1 MKHLVTALAFAA
13 FMVTANAHA
22 EIRFGVV
29 NEAYPPYTTKDA
41 SGKSVGW
48 EIDLMDALC
57 EDLKEKCTIV
67 DVAWDGLI
75 PALESKKIDVIWS
88 SMSITDERKKRIDFT
103 DKYYSALAGM
113 VGPKDGVMGAATE
126 QLKGKTIGIAVSTTQ
141 SMYFKKHFADIA
153 TERSYSTVDESF
165 QDLAS
170 GRIDYVF
177 ADTGPLKEFLKTDL
191 GKGCC
196 EYKGSV
202 APDDA
207 ILGAGVGGGVRKGD
221 DELREKLNAAIKA
234 VRASGKY
241 AEFSKKYFDYD
252 PY

>member
-1 MKHLVTALAFAA
+1 MKHLGKALAVAA
-13 FMVTANAHA
+13 VLLATNAYA

-41 SGKSVGW
+41 SGKAIGW
-48 EIDLMDALC
+48 EIDLMDAVC
-57 EDLKEKCTIV
+57 TQLKEKCTIV

-75 PALESKKIDVIWS
+75 PALQSKKIDVIWS
-88 SMSITDERKKRIDFT
+88 SMSITEERKKRIDFT

-113 VGPKDGVMGAATE
+113 IGTKDGTMGVTAE

-141 SMYFKKHFADIA
+141 SAYFKKHFAQGS
-153 TERSYSTVDESF
+153 TEKSYATVDESF

-177 ADTGPLKEFLKTDL
+177 ADTAPLKEFLKTDL
-191 GKGCC
+191 GQGCC
-196 EYKGSV
+196 EFKGNV
-202 APDDA
+202 EPDDA
-207 ILGAGVGGGVRKGD
+207 VLGAGVGGGIRKGD
-221 DELREKLNAAIKA
+221 DELREKLNSAIKA
-234 VRASGKY
+234 VRANGKY

>member
-1 MKHLVTALAFAA
+1 MKHLGKALAIGMFVMA
-13 FMVTANAHA
+13 ANAHA
-22 EIRFGVV
+22 DIRFGIV

-41 SGKSVGW
+41 SGKAIGW
-48 EIDLMDALC
+48 EIDLMDAVC
-57 EDLKEKCTIV
+57 EELKEKCTIV

-103 DKYYSALAGM
+103 EKYYSALAGM
-113 VGPKDGVMGAATE
+113 IGPKDGAMGVTAKE
-126 QLKGKTIGIAVSTTQ
+126 LKDKTVGIAVSTTQ
-141 SMYFKKHFADIA
+141 SAYFKKHFADVA
-153 TERSYSTVDESF
+153 SEKSYATVDESF

-191 GKGCC
+191 GEECC
-196 EYKGSV
+196 EYKGNV
-202 APDDA
+202 EPDDA

-221 DELREKLNAAIKA
+221 DALREKLNAAIKA

>member
-1 MKHLVTALAFAA
+1 MKHLGKALALAGLLFAA
-13 FMVTANAHA
+13 DAHA

-41 SGKSVGW
+41 SGKAIGW
-48 EIDLMDALC
+48 EIDLMDSVC
-57 EDLKEKCTIV
+57 EQLKEKCTIV

-88 SMSITDERKKRIDFT
+88 SMSITDERKKRINFT
-103 DKYYSALAGM
+103 DKYYSALASM
-113 VGPKDGVMGAATE
+113 VGPKDGVLGVAAE
-126 QLKGKTIGIAVSTTQ
+126 QLQGKTIGIAVSTTQ
-141 SMYFKKHFADIA
+141 SAYFKKHFANIA
-153 TERSYSTVDESF
+153 TEKSYATVDESF

-196 EYKGSV
+196 EFKGTV
-202 APDDA
+202 EPDEA
-207 ILGAGVGGGVRKGD
+207 ILGAGVGGGVRKDD
-221 DELREKLNAAIKA
+221 DELRQKLNGAITA
-234 VRASGKY
+234 IRANGKY
-241 AEFSKKYFDYD
+241 AEFNKKYFDYD

>member
-1 MKHLVTALAFAA
+1 MKHLGKALAVAA
-13 FMVTANAHA
+13 FMLATSAQA

-29 NEAYPPYTTKDA
+29 NEAYAPYTTKDA
-41 SGKSVGW
+41 SGKAIGW
-48 EIDLMDALC
+48 EIDLMDAIC
-57 EDLKEKCTIV
+57 KELKEQCTIV
-67 DVAWDGLI
+67 DVSWDGLI

-113 VGPKDGVMGAATE
+113 IGARDGVIGATAE
-126 QLKGKTIGIAVSTTQ
+126 QLKGKTVGIAVSTTQ
-141 SMYFKKHFADIA
+141 SAYFKKHFSDIA
-153 TERSYSTVDESF
+153 TEKSYATVDESF

-170 GRIDYVF
+170 GRVDYIF
-177 ADTGPLKEFLKTDL
+177 ADTGPLKELLKTDL
-191 GKGCC
+191 GKECC

-202 APDDA
+202 EADDA
-207 ILGAGVGGGVRKGD
+207 VLGAGVGGGVRKGD
-221 DELREKLNAAIKA
+221 DELREKLNGAIKA
-234 VRASGKY
+234 VRANGTY

>member
-1 MKHLVTALAFAA
+1 MKHLGKALALAA
-13 FMVTANAHA
+13 FMFTANAHA
-22 EIRFGVV
+22 EIRFGIV

-41 SGKSVGW
+41 SGKAIGW
-48 EIDLMDALC
+48 EIDLMDAVC
-57 EDLKEKCTIV
+57 QDLKEKCTIV

-103 DKYYSALAGM
+103 DKYYSALAGI
-113 VGPKDGVMGAATE
+113 VGPKDGVMGVAPE
-126 QLKGKTIGIAVSTTQ
+126 QLKGKTIGIAVSTTH
-141 SMYFKKHFADIA
+141 SMYFKKHLSDVA

-177 ADTGPLKEFLKTDL
+177 ADTGPLKEFLTTDL

-196 EYKGSV
+196 EFKGNV
-202 APDDA
+202 EPDDA

-221 DELREKLNAAIKA
+221 DELREKLNGAIKA

>member
-1 MKHLVTALAFAA
+1 MKHLGKFLAVAA
-13 FMVTANAHA
+13 FMFTANAQA
-22 EIRFGVV
+22 EIRFGIV

-41 SGKSVGW
+41 SGKAIGW
-48 EIDLMDALC
+48 EIDLMDAVC
-57 EDLKEKCTIV
+57 QDLKEKCTIV

-113 VGPKDGVMGAATE
+113 AGPKDGVMSVGPE

-141 SMYFKKHFADIA
+141 SKYFQKHFADIA
-153 TERSYSTVDESF
+153 TEKSYSTVDESF

-207 ILGAGVGGGVRKGD
+207 ILGAGVGGGIRKGD
-221 DELREKLNAAIKA
+221 DELREKLNGAIKA

>member
-1 MKHLVTALAFAA
+1 MKYLRTALTLAALCFAA
-13 FMVTANAHA
+13 SAHA

-41 SGKSVGW
+41 SGKPIGW
-48 EIDLMDALC
+48 EIDLMNAVC
-57 EDLKEKCTIV
+57 EELKEKCTIV

-88 SMSITDERKKRIDFT
+88 SMSITEERKKRIDFT
-103 DKYYSALAGM
+103 DKYYSAMASM
-113 VGPKDGVMGAATE
+113 IGPKDGAVGVAAE

-141 SMYFKKHFADIA
+141 SAYFKKHFAKIA
-153 TERSYSTVDESF
+153 TEKSYGTVDESL
-165 QDLAS
+165 QDLVS

-191 GKGCC
+191 GQKCC
-196 EYKGSV
+196 EFKGTV
-202 APDDA
+202 DPDDA
-207 ILGAGVGGGVRKGD
+207 ILGEGVGGGVRKGD
-221 DELREKLNAAIKA
+221 NELKQKLNNAIKA
-234 VRASGKY
+234 IRANGKY
-241 AEFSKKYFDYD
+241 AEFNKKYFDYD

>member
-1 MKHLVTALAFAA
+1 MKHLGKVLALAALVLA
-13 FMVTANAHA
+13 GNAQA

-41 SGKSVGW
+41 SGKAIGW
-48 EIDLMDALC
+48 EIDLMDAAC
-57 EDLKEKCTIV
+57 EELKETCSIV

-113 VGPKDGVMGAATE
+113 VGPKDGVMGVSVIE
-126 QLKGKTIGIAVSTTQ
+126 LKGKSVGIAVSTTQ
-141 SMYFKKHFADIA
+141 SAYFKKHFADIA
-153 TERSYSTVDESF
+153 TEKSYATVDESF

-170 GRIDYVF
+170 GRIDFVF

-191 GKGCC
+191 GKDCC

-202 APDDA
+202 EADDA

-221 DELREKLNAAIKA
+221 DALREKLNAAIKA

>member
-1 MKHLVTALAFAA
+1 MALAVLVFAGSA
-13 FMVTANAHA
+13 SA
-22 EIRFGVV
+22 EIRFGIV

-48 EIDLMDALC
+48 EIDLMDAVC
-57 EDLKEKCTIV
+57 AELKETCTIV

-103 DKYYSALAGM
+103 DKYYSSLASM
-113 VGPKDGVMGAATE
+113 VGPKDGVVGVSPE
-126 QLKGKTIGIAVSTTQ
+126 EIKGKTIGIAVSTTQ
-141 SMYFKKHFADIA
+141 SAYFKKHFADVA
-153 TERSYSTVDESF
+153 TEKSYATVDESF

-170 GRIDYVF
+170 GRIDYAF

-191 GKGCC
+191 GKACC
-196 EYKGSV
+196 EFKGTV
-202 APDDA
+202 PGDDA
-207 ILGAGVGGGVRKGD
+207 ILGAGVGGGIRKGD
-221 DELREKLNAAIKA
+221 NELREKFNAAIKA
-234 VRASGKY
+234 IRANGKY
-241 AEFSKKYFDYD
+241 AEFNKKYFDYD